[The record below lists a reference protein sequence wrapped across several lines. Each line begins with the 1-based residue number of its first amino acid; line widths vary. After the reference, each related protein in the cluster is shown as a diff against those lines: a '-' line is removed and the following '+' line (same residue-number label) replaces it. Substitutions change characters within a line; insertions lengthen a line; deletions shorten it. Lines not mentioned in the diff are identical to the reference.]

1 MTGRSAPGRA
11 TSGWCSE
18 PAYVASAA
26 QLGYATTD
34 YGNQG
39 VTTERSLTWV
49 GEATSAAG
57 LYVGATRGR
66 YGNTVHVVADGLDDA
81 RAEIVA
87 ALGRDR
93 TDRGLSAGR
102 ALAEAGALAVERPAT
117 PVPQVAP
124 RRPLVMPRRPVDPVT
139 WRTEAELDR
148 SEVNPGGGGPEG
160 GIETEGEVV

>member
-87 ALGRDR
+87 PGRGRDH
-93 TDRGLSAGR
+93 AI
-102 ALAEAGALAVERPAT
+102 AER
-117 PVPQVAP
+117 
-124 RRPLVMPRRPVDPVT
+124 
-139 WRTEAELDR
+139 
-148 SEVNPGGGGPEG
+148 GGGPG
-160 GIETEGEVV
+160 GRPPGQ